1 MLLHIATTNEPSYYC
16 MVSLGYPPHRTRKD
30 SHYRFVHVCDMLGS
44 NEQESQKQY
53 AGDYKSYVI

>member
-1 MLLHIATTNEPSYYC
+1 MPLHIVTTNEPSYYC
-16 MVSLGYPPHRTRKD
+16 MLSLGYLPHRARKD
-30 SHYRFVHVCDMLGS
+30 SLCRFVHVCDTLGS